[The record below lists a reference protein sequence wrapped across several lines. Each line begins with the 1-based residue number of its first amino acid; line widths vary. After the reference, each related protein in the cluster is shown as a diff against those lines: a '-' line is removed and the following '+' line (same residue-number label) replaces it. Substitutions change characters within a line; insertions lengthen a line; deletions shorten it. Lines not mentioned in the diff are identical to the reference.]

1 MWMLKTNS
9 RKPAMLLN
17 ILSSNG
23 GVIDSVYGVIKT
35 DFDAVKDREAKVAE
49 LIKTMGHKYILSR
62 PIPRVK

>member
-23 GVIDSVYGVIKT
+23 GTIDSVYGLIKT
-35 DFDAVKDREAKVAE
+35 DFDAVKDRESKVAN
-49 LIKTMGHKYILSR
+49 LIKIMGHKYILSR
-62 PIPRVK
+62 PMPRIK

>member
-1 MWMLKTNS
+1 
-9 RKPAMLLN
+9 MLLN

-49 LIKTMGHKYILSR
+49 LIKSMGHKYLLSK
-62 PIPRVK
+62 PMPRVR

>member
-1 MWMLKTNS
+1 
-9 RKPAMLLN
+9 MLLN